1 MRYEHLVQINDLT
14 RPDLPVL
21 GRGQLWLGL
30 LARAER
36 PAVFDPSIDSSR
48 VLRRDGPQLE
58 RELLRG
64 SRATRETVRLA
75 VDSSIEIGIGAGT
88 EFEGSSLRIS
98 IEEPQPQA
106 LFLRFIYQL
115 VGPATP
121 VDEAEQ
127 CALRQ
132 AYYYADLET
141 VHRIRTLIPEV
152 VES

>member
-21 GRGQLWLGL
+21 ERAQLWLGL

-36 PAVFDPSIDSSR
+36 PALFDPSIDSTR
-48 VLRRDGPQLE
+48 VLRRDGPRLE
-58 RELLRG
+58 RELVRG
-64 SRATRETVRLA
+64 SRTTRESVRMSA
-75 VDSSIEIGIGAGT
+75 DSSIEIDIGGGT
-88 EFEGSSLRIS
+88 EFEGSVLCIS

-115 VGPATP
+115 VGPTVP
-121 VDEAEQ
+121 VDDGEQ
-127 CALRQ
+127 RALRQ
-132 AYYYADLET
+132 AYYYSDLET

-152 VES
+152 V